1 MTDCE
6 KRLRE
11 MCDSIA
17 EQIEEGKAFGPFG
30 WDEEEGEQ
38 YLEAY
43 SHRYIIDSE
52 KNYQAVQVM
61 VAGGG
66 PNIWIDTQDQEVQGF
81 WGSDVYKKPIY
92 NFEHVDDYF
101 EELWNC

>member
-6 KRLRE
+6 KQLRD

-17 EQIEEGKAFGPFG
+17 EDIEQNRAFG
-30 WDEEEGEQ
+30 WDEEGD

-43 SHRYIIDSE
+43 SYSFVISSDKRYE
-52 KNYQAVQVM
+52 HVRVM

-92 NFEHVDDYF
+92 NLDHVDDYF
-101 EELWNC
+101 EEIWNCC

>member
-6 KRLRE
+6 KRLRK

-17 EQIEEGKAFGPFG
+17 AQVEAGVAFG
-30 WDEEEGEQ
+30 WYEEEDDQ

-66 PNIWIDTQDQEVQGF
+66 PNIWIDTQEKEVQGF

-92 NFEHVDDYF
+92 NVDHVDDYF

>member
-6 KRLRE
+6 KQLRR

-17 EQIEEGKAFGPFG
+17 EAVEQNQAFG
-30 WDEEEGEQ
+30 WDEEED
-38 YLEAY
+38 YLMAY
-43 SHRYIIDSE
+43 SYSFVIGSDKKYKHVR
-52 KNYQAVQVM
+52 VM

-81 WGSDVYKKPIY
+81 WGSYVYKKPIY
-92 NFEHVDDYF
+92 NLDHVDDYF
-101 EELWNC
+101 EDIWNSY